1 MKKKAALFLAAMMA
15 VGTAVPASAAD
26 TFCSLSP
33 DAVRGPAV
41 FPSIQE
47 DKER

>member
-1 MKKKAALFLAAMMA
+1 MAERKAFRRGIARLRR
-15 VGTAVPASAAD
+15 GPAGFFDA
-26 TFCSLSP
+26 FCSLSP